1 MFPPAPSEFLS
12 GSLWW
17 KANSSAVWRHGG
29 SGVGLVCIPS
39 TESFFFFQPPSQD
52 YNILIHTVWS
62 CFLFFFVIPA
72 WRALLPL
79 SPPPPP
85 SYVEHRPILRQGH
98 LAGDWV
104 TTERNCAKYLE
115 QMLRWA
121 RDSQGHRK
129 SPVCAQPRGPKRGQ
143 AGSPRTEVL
152 KSQPRRN
159 YSWEKARE
167 KMVKSNKGAGRK
179 SRETKVFLPLQG
191 DRSRRLSPNSVP
203 SCHLVAIM
211 CDCSAGCCGR
221 TWCGVLPGDGY
232 LLVPREDVP
241 SSAKANLSQI
251 QAERADPSSWKGLFV

>member
-1 MFPPAPSEFLS
+1 MQSTGPFWDRDTWPGIGWQLKGTVRSIWSKCCVGRGTARVIARALCAPS
-12 GSLWW
+12 
-17 KANSSAVWRHGG
+17 
-29 SGVGLVCIPS
+29 
-39 TESFFFFQPPSQD
+39 
-52 YNILIHTVWS
+52 
-62 CFLFFFVIPA
+62 
-72 WRALLPL
+72 
-79 SPPPPP
+79 
-85 SYVEHRPILRQGH
+85 
-98 LAGDWV
+98 
-104 TTERNCAKYLE
+104 
-115 QMLRWA
+115 
-121 RDSQGHRK
+121 
-129 SPVCAQPRGPKRGQ
+129 PRGPKRGQ

-191 DRSRRLSPNSVP
+191 DRSRRRSPNSVP
-203 SCHLVAIM
+203 SCHLVAMM

-251 QAERADPSSWKGLFV
+251 QAGRADPSSWKGLFV